1 MYSLNEMVEID
12 ACLGEDQYG
21 IPRPSFEKICKNRI
35 AKIISRRQRDAS
47 SRPFYQI
54 RTDDMSRDWCWL
66 EERMKKLE
74 VQNDNRNEA

>member
-1 MYSLNEMVEID
+1 MYSFNEMVEID

-21 IPRPSFEKICKNRI
+21 IPRSNFEIICKNRI
-35 AKIISRRQRDAS
+35 AKIISRRQIDAS
-47 SRPFYQI
+47 GRFFYKI
-54 RTDDMSRDWCWL
+54 RTNDMSRDWCWL